1 MTEENTSYRQI
12 MKATSIFGGV
22 QVFNIIISIVRSKF
36 VAVLLGP
43 GGMGIYGLFTSTTGL
58 IEKIT
63 NLGLST
69 SAVRNVAAANA
80 SGDARRIGTVVA
92 VLRRLVWITGIIGA
106 VFTFVL
112 APWLSDLTFGDRGY
126 TIGFRWVAIT
136 LLLTQITA
144 GQMVVLQ
151 GMRQIN
157 YLARANLAG
166 SFAGLLIS
174 VPIYYVWGLD
184 GIIPAIIV
192 SSIVALLLSW
202 YFSSRV
208 KIERVHVDKTTVITE
223 GSDMVKLGFMLSLTS
238 LIAMASSYIIRI
250 FISNAGSV
258 DEVGLYNAG
267 FAIINTYV
275 GMVFTAMSTDYFP
288 RLSGVAHDI
297 GKTKSVINQQAEV
310 AILILAPI
318 LAVFLIFIN
327 WVIILLYSNRFLP
340 VVNMIHW
347 AALGIFFK
355 AASWPIAYLII
366 AKGDSRTF
374 FLSELAVHIYMLGF
388 NILGYLWGGL
398 EGLGISYL
406 LGYFFYLLQVFV
418 IVQRKYS
425 FSFLKTFAKIS
436 GIQFLLGLSC
446 FMTSRFLDS
455 PYLYVAGSVI
465 IMASAY
471 YSYRELD
478 RRLGLKALLIDK
490 FRKNEGR

>member
-1 MTEENTSYRQI
+1 MSEENTSYRQI

-22 QVFNIIISIVRSKF
+22 QVINIIISIVRSKF

-80 SGDARRIGTVVA
+80 SGDRSRIGTVVS
-92 VLRRLVWITGIIGA
+92 VLRRLVWITGIAGA
-106 VFTFVL
+106 LFTFFA
-112 APWLSDLTFGDRGY
+112 APWLSDLTFSNREY
-126 TIGFRWVAIT
+126 TIGFRWVAVT
-136 LLLTQITA
+136 LLITQITA

-157 YLARANLAG
+157 FLARANLAG
-166 SFAGLLIS
+166 SIAGLLIS

-192 SSIVALLLSW
+192 SSIVALLISW

-208 KIERVHVDKTTVITE
+208 SIERVRVDQKTVIAE
-223 GSDMVKLGFMLSLTS
+223 GSDMVKLGFMLSLSS
-238 LIAMASSYIIRI
+238 LIAMASSYLIRI
-250 FISNAGSV
+250 YISHAGSV

-297 GKTKSVINQQAEV
+297 VRTRDVINQQAEV

-327 WVIILLYSNRFLP
+327 WVVILLYSTRFLP

-406 LGYFFYLLQVFV
+406 AGYILYLVQVFV
-418 IVQRKYS
+418 IVRKKYS
-425 FSFLKTFAKIS
+425 FSFLWTFARITA
-436 GIQFLLGLSC
+436 IQFLLGISC
-446 FMTSRFLDS
+446 FLVSRFLSS
-455 PYLYVAGSVI
+455 PYLYLAGAVLISASV
-465 IMASAY
+465 Y
-471 YSYRELD
+471 LSYRELD
-478 RRLGLKALLIDK
+478 RRVGLKILIADK
-490 FRKNEGR
+490 FLKKKQN